1 MPLVGKTAVIGIK
14 ERESNQV
21 SAQVID
27 DTRRGTVHGFVK
39 QHAEAG
45 ASVMSDD
52 FISYKQ

>member
-1 MPLVGKTAVIGIK
+1 MPLVGKTAVIGIN

-52 FISYKQ
+52 FISYQQ